1 MLVRC
6 TGSVNLLSGYMDS
19 DLEIYI
25 SIMGALSALIYLK
38 IDVMC
43 KI

>member
-1 MLVRC
+1 MSVRY
-6 TGSVNLLSGYMDS
+6 TGSDNLLSGYMDN

-25 SIMGALSALIYLK
+25 SIMGALSALIHLE

-43 KI
+43 KL